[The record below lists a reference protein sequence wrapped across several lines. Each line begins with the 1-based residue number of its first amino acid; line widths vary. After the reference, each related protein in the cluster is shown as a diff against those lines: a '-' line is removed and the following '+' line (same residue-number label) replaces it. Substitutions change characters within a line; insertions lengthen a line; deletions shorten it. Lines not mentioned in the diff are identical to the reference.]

1 MIINYVKF
9 YRKQRGLSQA
19 ELAKMIDVSRNTI
32 SSIERGEYIPS
43 LETAFKLC
51 EALFV
56 VIHELFD
63 YKDNTNDAEYEENI
77 NLIIDNQEATSLL
90 NSTLDALINK
100 ETDFIALAYKKI
112 RYDKALEHEIE
123 RTRYLINFY
132 AFMQS
137 HGIAAFMDY
146 LERKDIFKVEENG

>member
-1 MIINYVKF
+1 MIINHVKF

-19 ELAKMIDVSRNTI
+19 ELAKMVGVSRNTI

-51 EALFV
+51 NALFV

-63 YKDNTNDAEYEENI
+63 YKD
-77 NLIIDNQEATSLL
+77 IDNVEFAEKSIETEKKEDMVATL
-90 NSTLDALINK
+90 NSTIDAWINYEMK
-100 ETDFIALAYKKI
+100 SMAKSYKKMEFSEAEAYGVELS
-112 RYDKALEHEIE
+112 RFLV
-123 RTRYLINFY
+123 NFY